1 MWADKRAFFL
11 VVAILVGA
19 LGFES
24 ALGLAG
30 STQGLPVPTTEHRL
44 QGSSAHH
51 R

>member
-30 STQGLPVPTTEHRL
+30 ATQGLPTPTTEHRL
-44 QGSSAHH
+44 PSPSDRH